1 MTDDRKAT
9 LVHISGRVQGVSFR
23 IWTKTQAQRF
33 GLTGWVRNEDDGSV
47 TALIAG
53 QDAAVSA
60 MLKQFWNGP
69 VGASVSSVVTEQA
82 SLDEAPSDFRITSS
96 G

>member
-1 MTDDRKAT
+1 MADDRKAT

-60 MLKQFWNGP
+60 MLEQFWNGP
-69 VGASVSSVVTEQA
+69 VGASVSSVVTKQA
-82 SLDEAPSDFRITSS
+82 SLDEAPSDFRITS
-96 G
+96 

>member
-1 MTDDRKAT
+1 MTDDPKVR
-9 LVHISGRVQGVSFR
+9 LVHISGKVQGVSFR
-23 IWTKTQAQRF
+23 IWTKTQAQRL

-53 QDAAVSA
+53 QDAAVSR

-69 VGASVSSVVTEQA
+69 VGASVSRVVSEQA
-82 SLDEAPSDFRITSS
+82 SLDEAPTDFRITR
-96 G
+96 